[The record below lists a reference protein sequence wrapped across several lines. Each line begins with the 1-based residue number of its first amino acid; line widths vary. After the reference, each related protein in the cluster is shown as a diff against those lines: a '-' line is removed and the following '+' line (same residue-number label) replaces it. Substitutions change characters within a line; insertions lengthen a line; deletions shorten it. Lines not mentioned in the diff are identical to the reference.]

1 MATLIESLQPIA
13 ASPSQSEIP
22 LAYTIRRIAPV
33 LFAALGIS
41 LGSLTG
47 VGIAVLTTANSSAGT
62 TDNAASAV
70 SSQSAIQPPA
80 AVIAAPSQPA
90 LPVQAS
96 LSIPAAHGAVIMAVQ
111 TASRPALSRPAS
123 APQAHLQYA
132 LVSRSLPNLT
142 AHHRRATE
150 MARARLVFFTYH
162 YRRPV
167 TERPVKPAHELTASA
182 AKNLGVPGSAVEGR
196 RADLATVTIPT
207 TLYVEGDLTVED
219 YNEKAGT
226 IETSDGRSFLVGST
240 VASSDAVSWNDYR
253 SNVHY
258 RCSQTGSCTL
268 SRAGAIAL
276 NARVI

>member
-96 LSIPAAHGAVIMAVQ
+96 LSTLAHGAVIMAVQ
-111 TASRPALSRPAS
+111 TTSRPALSRPAS

-142 AHHRRATE
+142 AHRRRATE

>member
-96 LSIPAAHGAVIMAVQ
+96 LSTLAHGAVIMAVQ
-111 TASRPALSRPAS
+111 TTSRPALSRPAS

-142 AHHRRATE
+142 AHRRRATE
-150 MARARLVFFTYH
+150 MARARLVFFTHH

>member
-96 LSIPAAHGAVIMAVQ
+96 LSTLAHGAVIMAVQ
-111 TASRPALSRPAS
+111 TTSRPALSRPAS

-142 AHHRRATE
+142 AHRRRATE
-150 MARARLVFFTYH
+150 MARARLVFFTHH

-182 AKNLGVPGSAVEGR
+182 AKSLGAPGSAVEGQR
-196 RADLATVTIPT
+196 TDTATVTIPT